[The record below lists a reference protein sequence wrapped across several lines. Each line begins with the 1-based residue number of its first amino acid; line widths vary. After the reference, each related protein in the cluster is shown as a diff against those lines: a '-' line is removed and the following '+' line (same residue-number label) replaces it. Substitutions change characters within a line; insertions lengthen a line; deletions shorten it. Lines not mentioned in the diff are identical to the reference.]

1 MQKRKFIC
9 EKHWLK
15 DDDPPMRLCIYEKV
29 ENTKEIVD
37 IYTLYSDEEA
47 DEWLKTMW
55 GVGPSPKEGEQL
67 EFEAFGPAEV

>member
-1 MQKRKFIC
+1 
-9 EKHWLK
+9 
-15 DDDPPMRLCIYEKV
+15 MRLCIYEKV